1 MFKQRTLLSAAV
13 ILPLLLATSAAHA
26 SWLCPNNGASYATQA
41 ECNVLCGGVSCFEE
55 GHAFVCGHEDP
66 LTGEMVTAAC
76 ELGAVCPLGDYAC
89 QNGSCTQP
97 GVCSSS
103 TVQATRY
110 FCSITNQLYDTS
122 DACTTAC
129 QTSYTVGCPT
139 ETTYNATR
147 TRCEAT
153 PSCSSGTYNATTN
166 KCESTTTSTYSAFI
180 TGDGLS
186 QTTNFGGQWC
196 LQLSGTL
203 IRFGYFYNGAYSW
216 GAWVDMNGAGSSVY
230 TSLFASKYGITISSG
245 QISTFNPDGGAG
257 SYSYPIPLVGTG
269 LTTPSPSGTARL
281 MIRAETT
288 PGYIRV
294 KYYSDGYRLTASG
307 AWVPVGY
314 TCNAGDTLSGTTCT
328 HSTTVQTSPLCPSG
342 TIFDGITG
350 KCWAS
355 YIPTCPNGTVYSA
368 AVQKCIAACTT
379 QDVTVTEWACS
390 LNPIK
395 YGTENDCVVG
405 CQSTVACTD
414 KYNCPI
420 GPYECVDLGDPD
432 VFNAAGT
439 SEVTPEMTA
448 YYQNDG
454 EVDPTTGECSG
465 TVLLFNGQPK
475 SCRLS
480 GMQTGWK
487 NCCNPDGEI
496 TEQVG
501 GQLRMAGQTL
511 SAIPKIYEAYSLANQ
526 AVTVFNT
533 VQMLQTAEMAVPA
546 ATEFVGM
553 GYSAV
558 AVEAGTTAAT
568 AGGAA
573 AEGLMA
579 GLGITPAGIVI
590 AVVMYVAMEVLM
602 KGCSEEDMMTAA
614 YNELGLCHFVDEKCT
629 KNISMMGCVQKA
641 KYFCCFQ
648 SKLGRII
655 HEQGRSQ
662 LQAFGANGGWI
673 GQFGEYA
680 CRGLSPEEFQML
692 DFSKMDLSEYTNAIA
707 AGVQQN
713 LQQNLINKTQ
723 QKVDG
728 L

>member
-1 MFKQRTLLSAAV
+1 MWIMFKRRTLLSAAAF
-13 ILPLLLATSAAHA
+13 LLLSLTTSAVHA

-66 LTGEMVTAAC
+66 LTGEMITAAC
-76 ELGAVCPLGDYAC
+76 DLGAVCPLGDYAC

-97 GVCSSS
+97 GVCSSA

-122 DACTTAC
+122 DTCTTAC
-129 QTSYTVGCPT
+129 QTSYTIGCPVGT
-139 ETTYNATR
+139 SYNASR
-147 TRCEAT
+147 NRCEAA
-153 PSCSSGTYNATTN
+153 PSCTSGTFNATSN
-166 KCESTTTSTYSAFI
+166 KCEANVNGTCSALAWDQKHFWVIRGRQWSYSA
-180 TGDGLS
+180 
-186 QTTNFGGQWC
+186 
-196 LQLSGTL
+196 
-203 IRFGYFYNGAYSW
+203 
-216 GAWVDMNGAGSSVY
+216 SVY
-230 TSLFASKYGITISSG
+230 WYVFASKVTCDAFYVGNLYERTCEQLTGTSQIKKFGSDFWFGSFHVVNPPGYMFTVLPSFVVPGPVGGYVQNYNGETLYVASSG
-245 QISTFNPDGGAG
+245 AINTTGNGILLSPDYQCSLTGST
-257 SYSYPIPLVGTG
+257 S
-269 LTTPSPSGTARL
+269 
-281 MIRAETT
+281 
-288 PGYIRV
+288 
-294 KYYSDGYRLTASG
+294 SDIQS
-307 AWVPVGY
+307 
-314 TCNAGDTLSGTTCT
+314 CINNCS
-328 HSTTVQTSPLCPSG
+328 SSVQTSPICPVG
-342 TIFDGITG
+342 TIFDGNTD
-350 KCWAS
+350 KCWAA

-487 NCCNPDGEI
+487 DCCSPDGVI

-533 VQMLQTAEMAVPA
+533 VQMLQTAEMAIPA
-546 ATEFVGM
+546 ASEFVGM

-573 AEGLMA
+573 TQGLMA

-590 AVVMYVAMEVLM
+590 AVVLYVAMEVLM

-641 KYFCCFQ
+641 KYYCCFQ

-723 QKVDG
+723 QKVEG
-728 L
+728 M

>member
-1 MFKQRTLLSAAV
+1 MFNQRTFLSTAAILL
-13 ILPLLLATSAAHA
+13 LLLASSEAHA
-26 SWLCPNNGASYATQA
+26 SWLCPNNGASYATQV
-41 ECNVLCGGVSCFEE
+41 ECNLLCGGVSCFEE
-55 GHAFVCGHEDP
+55 GHAFMCGHEDP
-66 LTGEMVTAAC
+66 QTGEMVTAPC

-110 FCSITNQLYDTS
+110 FCSITTQLYDTS
-122 DACTTAC
+122 AACTTAC
-129 QTSYTVGCPT
+129 QTSYTIGCPAGT
-139 ETTYNATR
+139 SYNATR
-147 TRCEAT
+147 VRCEAT
-153 PSCSSGTYNATTN
+153 PSCSSGTYNPATN
-166 KCESTTTSTYSAFI
+166 MCESTTTSTYAATLVGGVTYNI
-180 TGDGLS
+180 QINTAGDYLYS
-186 QTTNFGGQWC
+186 DIAT
-196 LQLSGTL
+196 
-203 IRFGYFYNGAYSW
+203 RF
-216 GAWVDMNGAGSSVY
+216 
-230 TSLFASKYGITISSG
+230 KYGYIAPSSFSG
-245 QISTFNPDGGAG
+245 AVPVYRGGNGGYLWTNPQKG
-257 SYSYPIPLVGTG
+257 PLH
-269 LTTPSPSGTARL
+269 
-281 MIRAETT
+281 
-288 PGYIRV
+288 GYIA
-294 KYYSDGYRLTASG
+294 SSSFSG
-307 AWVPVGY
+307 AVPVYRGGTIGYAWANPQRGPLHGYAASSPGTYGGTY
-314 TCNAGDTLSGTTCT
+314 TCNVGDTLSGSTCT
-328 HSTTVQTSPLCPSG
+328 HTTLTQTSPICPSG
-342 TIFDGITG
+342 TIFDGTTD
-350 KCWAS
+350 KCWAA

-368 AVQKCIAACTT
+368 AIQKCIAACTT

-395 YGTENDCVVG
+395 YNTENDCVVG

-414 KYNCPI
+414 KYNCPL
-420 GPYECVDLGDPD
+420 GPYECVDLGDPA
-432 VFNAAGT
+432 VFNAAGS
-439 SEVTPEMTA
+439 SEVTPDMTA

-454 EVDPTTGECSG
+454 EVDPATGECSG

-487 NCCNPDGEI
+487 DCCSPDGVI

-533 VQMLQTAEMAVPA
+533 VQMLNTAGMVEAIPA
-546 ATEFVGM
+546 AADFVGM

-573 AEGLMA
+573 TQGLMA

-590 AVVMYVAMEVLM
+590 AVVLYVAMEVLM

-614 YNELGLCHFVDEKCT
+614 YNELGLCHFVDERCV
-629 KNISMMGCVQKA
+629 KNISMMGCVQRA
-641 KYFCCFQ
+641 KYYCCFQ
-648 SKLGRII
+648 SKLARIV

-662 LQAFGANGGWI
+662 LQAFGANGGWV

-680 CRGLSPEEFQML
+680 CRGLSPDEFQML
-692 DFSKMDLSEYTNAIA
+692 DFSKMDLSEYTNAVA

-713 LQQNLINKTQ
+713 LQQNLIDKTQ